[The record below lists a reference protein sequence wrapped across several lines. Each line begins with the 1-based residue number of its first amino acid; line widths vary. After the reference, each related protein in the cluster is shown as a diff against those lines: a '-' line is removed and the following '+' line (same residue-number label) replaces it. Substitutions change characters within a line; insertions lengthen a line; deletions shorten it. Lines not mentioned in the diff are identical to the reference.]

1 VRFRTITTVAVAIA
15 TGLAGCGSD
24 KEGKQL
30 PASSVAQLQG
40 QLNSIESRF
49 DVPDG
54 AACADIT
61 GGSDPNTTV
70 VQRVI
75 DQLPN
80 DTDSDLR
87 NAVQDSFD
95 HLFDLVEQECRA
107 AREQTKTDTNTTPT
121 ETTETTTT
129 PTETTETNTTPTETT
144 ETNTTPTETTDTTPG
159 NSGNG
164 NGKGNNGNGNGN
176 GGGAA
181 GPSGGDG

>member
-1 VRFRTITTVAVAIA
+1 VVAVAIA
-15 TGLAGCGSD
+15 TGLTGCGSD

-40 QLNSIESRF
+40 QLNSIESRL

-95 HLFDLVEQECRA
+95 HLFDLVEQECRST
-107 AREQTKTDTNTTPT
+107 REQK
-121 ETTETTTT
+121 TETTTT
-129 PTETTETNTTPTETT
+129 PTETTETTTTSTETTETKTTPTETT
-144 ETNTTPTETTDTTPG
+144 ETNTTSTTQTGTTPTT
-159 NSGNG
+159 GNG
-164 NGKGNNGNGNGN
+164 NGNGGGNNGNGNGN
-176 GGGAA
+176 GGGGAA
-181 GPSGGDG
+181 GPSGGAG

>member
-1 VRFRTITTVAVAIA
+1 VAVAIA

-40 QLNSIESRF
+40 QLNSIQSRF

-54 AACADIT
+54 AACEDIT

-75 DQLPN
+75 DQLPS

-95 HLFDLVEQECRA
+95 HLFDLVDTECRA
-107 AREQTKTDTNTTPT
+107 ARDQTKTDTNTTPT
-121 ETTETTTT
+121 ETTTTTTSTETTETTST
-129 PTETTETNTTPTETT
+129 PTETTQTTTSTTSTNTAPTT
-144 ETNTTPTETTDTTPG
+144 
-159 NSGNG
+159 G

>member
-1 VRFRTITTVAVAIA
+1 VAVAIA

-30 PASSVAQLQG
+30 PASSVAQLDA
-40 QLNSIESRF
+40 QLSSIRARIDNGS
-49 DVPDG
+49 VG
-54 AACADIT
+54 ACDDIA
-61 GGSDPNTTV
+61 GGDQPNTTE

-75 DQLPN
+75 DSLPN

-95 HLFDLVEQECRA
+95 HLFDLVQDTCRSL
-107 AREQTKTDTNTTPT
+107 RDQTNTETTPT
-121 ETTETTTT
+121 ETTPTETT

-144 ETNTTPTETTDTTPG
+144 ETNTTPTTPTTTTPDDNGNGNGNG

-164 NGKGNNGNGNGN
+164 NSGNGNGN

-181 GPSGGDG
+181 GPSGGGE